1 MKQAWV
7 RLENWSD
14 ELAVAA
20 VESGADALI
29 LPEGFADRAKAL
41 GRIAVVSRDGDLKPE
56 SDVYFEPLDCAAD
69 EAHIKDRL
77 LVGKTVVITSTPQSG
92 QSSSKPRIHPV
103 SWEVIPIENLLAAGS
118 GSLFVP
124 VGSIGEIELALGVL
138 EKGVTGVVISSEDP
152 VEINNLVSTVKKM
165 PERESLRVARVENI
179 SRAGIGD
186 RVCVDTCTFMGRGE
200 GMLVGN
206 SSGFLFLVQA
216 ETEESP
222 YVAPRPFRVNAGPV
236 HSYIRTPEG
245 RTCYLSELRAGK
257 RVLVYRPDGTAAE
270 ATVGRVK
277 IERRPLVLIE
287 ASSEGEKGSILLQNA
302 ETIRL
307 TGPDGEPVSVAQL
320 KPGDSILIA
329 AEPSGRHFGMKVEET
344 IREG

>member
-1 MKQAWV
+1 
-7 RLENWSD
+7 
-14 ELAVAA
+14 
-20 VESGADALI
+20 
-29 LPEGFADRAKAL
+29 
-41 GRIAVVSRDGDLKPE
+41 
-56 SDVYFEPLDCAAD
+56 
-69 EAHIKDRL
+69 
-77 LVGKTVVITSTPQSG
+77 
-92 QSSSKPRIHPV
+92 
-103 SWEVIPIENLLAAGS
+103 
-118 GSLFVP
+118 
-124 VGSIGEIELALGVL
+124 
-138 EKGVTGVVISSEDP
+138 
-152 VEINNLVSTVKKM
+152 
-165 PERESLRVARVENI
+165 
-179 SRAGIGD
+179 
-186 RVCVDTCTFMGRGE
+186 MGRGE

-236 HSYIRTPEG
+236 HSYVRTPEG

-257 RVLVYRPDGTAAE
+257 RVLVYRPDGTATE

-287 ASSEGEKGSILLQNA
+287 ASSETERGSILLQNA

-307 TGPDGEPVSVAQL
+307 TSPVGEPISVAQL

-329 AEPSGRHFGMKVEET
+329 AEPTGRHFGMKVEET